1 MTWIWLSLI
10 VTLALIEFLAK
21 NLVTI
26 WYAGSAI
33 ISLILSLF
41 IDNFLIEFLVF
52 ILLGTV
58 LLFTVR
64 DYTIKKLKRNKR

>member
-1 MTWIWLSLI
+1 MIWIWLGLI
-10 VTLALIEFLAK
+10 ITLILIELLIK

-26 WYAGSAI
+26 WYAGGAI
-33 ISLILSLF
+33 ISLILSFF

-52 ILLGTV
+52 ILIGTV

-64 DYTIKKLKRNKR
+64 DYAIKKLRSNKR